1 MNLSQVGNNEDSSS
15 EETSCV
21 GKPRQRSSSIDRSSG
36 APLSLP
42 PGGHSAI
49 PHRRTVTSGQSLNR
63 FSGDREVVAPVP
75 PPRPTRLRTN
85 NPANLSHQLDPSPQ
99 ELPVK
104 DTDSGVDL
112 ANAPL
117 SHELI
122 SSITEQLMRTADTVV
137 QLHKRLAMESSER
150 SSQDPLL
157 QGLEGA
163 VGEAQRT
170 LRLVAGGA
178 PGLPT
183 TNGLPMANGSAPSD
197 PALASR
203 LQDLVASGGSGSG
216 SAVTMMQQYSDL
228 LLSLVQ
234 QRVSAPAS
242 ANPGQ
247 SPTSPSQAEASAQPA
262 TD

>member
-1 MNLSQVGNNEDSSS
+1 M
-15 EETSCV
+15 
-21 GKPRQRSSSIDRSSG
+21 
-36 APLSLP
+36 SLP

-49 PHRRTVTSGQSLNR
+49 PHRRTLTAGQASNR
-63 FSGDREVVAPVP
+63 FGGDREMMAPVP
-75 PPRPTRLRTN
+75 PPRPTRLRAN
-85 NPANLSHQLDPSPQ
+85 NTANMSHQLDPSPQ

-104 DTDSGVDL
+104 DTDSGVDV
-112 ANAPL
+112 ASAPL

-122 SSITEQLMRTADTVV
+122 SSITDQLMRTADTVV
-137 QLHKRLAMESSER
+137 QLHKRLAMESTER

-170 LRLVAGGA
+170 LRLIAGG
-178 PGLPT
+178 GSVMPT
-183 TNGLPMANGSAPSD
+183 TNGMPMANGTSSSD
-197 PALASR
+197 PALANK
-203 LQDLVASGGSGSG
+203 LQDLVASGGSG

-247 SPTSPSQAEASAQPA
+247 SPTSPSQAEASVQPA

>member
-1 MNLSQVGNNEDSSS
+1 MTNLAGISPWS
-15 EETSCV
+15 
-21 GKPRQRSSSIDRSSG
+21 
-36 APLSLP
+36 
-42 PGGHSAI
+42 
-49 PHRRTVTSGQSLNR
+49 
-63 FSGDREVVAPVP
+63 FVAV
-75 PPRPTRLRTN
+75 
-85 NPANLSHQLDPSPQ
+85 
-99 ELPVK
+99 
-104 DTDSGVDL
+104 
-112 ANAPL
+112 

-170 LRLVAGGA
+170 LRLIAGGA
-178 PGLPT
+178 SVLPT
-183 TNGLPMANGSAPSD
+183 TNGIPLTNGSSSSD
-197 PALASR
+197 PALASK
-203 LQDLVASGGSGSG
+203 LQDLVASGGSG

-234 QRVSAPAS
+234 QRVSAPAP
-242 ANPGQ
+242 ATPGQ
-247 SPTSPSQAEASAQPA
+247 SPTTPSQGEASAQPA